1 MGPTGSRE
9 MTTQPRTLPSR
20 QLHWGLIA
28 CAVVSVAIHLAL
40 LIGLPKSRLAADFRP
55 ADYRTLEARKVQVR
69 LVESEVAP
77 ALRTTETAPR
87 PAPRA
92 QNKTKPAAPVA
103 NDRSKAAALA
113 TRAAAAVTTQPE
125 PPAPDPLSEPSEFDG
140 YLPRA
145 LLTEPPEAL
154 TEIVIEAPPEEEF
167 PGRRV
172 GVLTLFIDEDGQV
185 RHVAPDDILLPP
197 ALEQLA
203 REAFMAGRFSPGRV
217 DGQATKSRMRVEVV
231 FE

>member
-1 MGPTGSRE
+1 MGPTANRE
-9 MTTQPRTLPSR
+9 MTTQPRTLQPR
-20 QLHWGLIA
+20 QLHLGLVA
-28 CAVVSVAIHLAL
+28 CAVVSVAIHLLL

-69 LVESEVAP
+69 LVDGKAAP
-77 ALRTTETAPR
+77 ALRATEAVPR
-87 PAPRA
+87 PAPPA
-92 QNKTKPAAPVA
+92 ENKTKPQAPVA
-103 NDRSKAAALA
+103 KDSSKAAAPA
-113 TRAAAAVTTQPE
+113 TSAPAATGAPPE
-125 PPAPDPLSEPSEFDG
+125 PPAPGPLPEPSEFDG

-145 LLTEPPEAL
+145 LLTEPAEAL
-154 TEIVIEAPPEEEF
+154 TEIVIAAPQEEEF

-172 GVLTLFIDEDGQV
+172 GVLTLFIDEEGQV

>member
-1 MGPTGSRE
+1 MGPTDSRE
-9 MTTQPRTLPSR
+9 MTTQPRALPSR

-28 CAVVSVAIHLAL
+28 CAVVSVAIHLVL
-40 LIGLPKSRLAADFRP
+40 LIALPKSRLAADFRP
-55 ADYRTLEARKVQVR
+55 ADYRTLEARKIQVR
-69 LVESEVAP
+69 MVEGEAAP

-87 PAPRA
+87 SAPPA

-103 NDRSKAAALA
+103 NDRSKATAPA
-113 TRAAAAVTTQPE
+113 TRAAAAQPE
-125 PPAPDPLSEPSEFDG
+125 PPAPDPLTEPSEFDG

-197 ALEQLA
+197 ALEQRA

-217 DGQATKSRMRVEVV
+217 DGQVTKSRMRVEVV

>member
-1 MGPTGSRE
+1 
-9 MTTQPRTLPSR
+9 MTTQPPTLPHR
-20 QLHWGLIA
+20 QLHWGLVA
-28 CAVVSVAIHLAL
+28 CAVVSVAIHLLL

-69 LVESEVAP
+69 LVEGKA
-77 ALRTTETAPR
+77 APR
-87 PAPRA
+87 PAPPA
-92 QNKTKPAAPVA
+92 QNKKKPPAPVA
-103 NDRSKAAALA
+103 NAPPKAAAPA
-113 TRAAAAVTTQPE
+113 TSAPVVATAATAAQPE
-125 PPAPDPLSEPSEFDG
+125 PPAPGPLPEPSEFDG

-154 TEIVIEAPPEEEF
+154 TEIVIEAPQEEEF

-197 ALEQLA
+197 TLEQLA
-203 REAFMAGRFSPGRV
+203 REAFVAGRFSPGRV

>member
-1 MGPTGSRE
+1 MGPTANRE
-9 MTTQPRTLPSR
+9 MTTHPRTLPPR
-20 QLHWGLIA
+20 QLHWGLVA
-28 CAVVSVAIHLAL
+28 CAVVSVAIHLLL

-69 LVESEVAP
+69 LVDGKAAP
-77 ALRTTETAPR
+77 AFRTTEAAPR
-87 PAPRA
+87 PAPPA
-92 QNKTKPAAPVA
+92 QNKTKPPAPVA
-103 NDRSKAAALA
+103 KDRSKATAPA
-113 TRAAAAVTTQPE
+113 TRAAAAQPE
-125 PPAPDPLSEPSEFDG
+125 PPAPDPLPEPSKFDG

-145 LLTEPPEAL
+145 LLTEPAEAL
-154 TEIVIEAPPEEEF
+154 TEIVIAAPQEEEF

-172 GVLTLFIDEDGQV
+172 GVLTLFIDEEGQV